1 MHLHIW
7 RVIAEIA
14 LPLSNWFARM
24 VSSSGTEKARF
35 IGKRFAGKPLDVQ
48 SRHRTMTAIVNCIV
62 RHVFTAVVL
71 LCFALHAS
79 PIAAA
84 QELPGPS
91 RVVTTTSA
99 PPAPMVIAPA
109 MAPAPITDE
118 HYRLGTGDK
127 IKVTVYGEVDLSGE
141 FLVDA
146 SGQVQLPLVGQV
158 KAATLTIHE
167 FVAEV
172 TTALK
177 EGYLKDPKVSVE
189 VLNYR
194 PFYIIGE
201 VNKPGEYPYE
211 SGLNVLGAIALAGGY
226 TYRANDNDVYVRR
239 VGSTKEESVPA
250 NTTTKV
256 NPGDIIRVAERLF

>member
-1 MHLHIW
+1 MFKLGTKAMLKS
-7 RVIAEIA
+7 VINGLMVLAVTLLFGA
-14 LPLSNWFARM
+14 LLP
-24 VSSSGTEKARF
+24 
-35 IGKRFAGKPLDVQ
+35 
-48 SRHRTMTAIVNCIV
+48 
-62 RHVFTAVVL
+62 
-71 LCFALHAS
+71 
-79 PIAAA
+79 AAYA
-84 QELPGPS
+84 QDLPGPS
-91 RVVTTTSA
+91 MRTT
-99 PPAPMVIAPA
+99 PAPTSSAVPQTLPVQGGAVA
-109 MAPAPITDE
+109 ITDE

-127 IKVTVYGEVDLSGE
+127 LKVTVYGEDDLSGE
-141 FLVDA
+141 FLVDG

-172 TTALK
+172 TKSLQ

-201 VNKPGEYPYE
+201 VNKPGEYPFE

-239 VGSTKEESVPA
+239 AGSDKEERLTAGSA
-250 NTTTKV
+250 TKV
-256 NPGDIIRVAERLF
+256 YPGDIIRVAERLF